1 MTKVPDNVVFYD
13 GVCNLCNS
21 TVQFVL
27 KREKK
32 GSYLFAQIGGEN
44 YKKLI
49 KKHPE
54 SLGVDSILFYQD
66 NKLYSK
72 SSAALKILIGL
83 DGVWRLLSVFWLIPL
98 PIRDFIYDRIASN
111 RYTVFGKTDSCTF
124 MNSNTLTRFID

>member
-1 MTKVPDNVVFYD
+1 MTKVPNNVVFYD

-27 KREKK
+27 KRDKK
-32 GSYLFAQIGGEN
+32 GSYVFAQIGGEN

-49 KKHPE
+49 KNHPE
-54 SLGVDSILFYQD
+54 FQGVDSILFYRD
-66 NKLYSK
+66 NKLHSK

-83 DGVWRLLSVFWLIPL
+83 GGGWRLLSVFWLIPL

-111 RYTVFGKTDSCTF
+111 RYTVFGKTDSC
-124 MNSNTLTRFID
+124 MLPNSSVLNRFID

>member
-13 GVCNLCNS
+13 GVCNLCNF

-27 KREKK
+27 KRDKK
-32 GSYLFAQIGGEN
+32 GNYLFAQIGGEN

-49 KKHPE
+49 KKHPD

-66 NKLYSK
+66 NILYSK

-83 DGVWRLLSVFWLIPL
+83 NGVWRSLSVFWLIPL

-111 RYTVFGKTDSCTF
+111 RYKIFGKTDSC
-124 MNSNTLTRFID
+124 MLPNSNMLNRLID